1 MKAASGTAEVRLTL
15 FLRSPEGVG
24 YPTPA
29 VIPAKA
35 GITTHTGSSATR
47 RNGVPM
53 KAASGT
59 VEVRLTLLLRS
70 PEGDGDPQ
78 PRRHSCE
85 GRNHEAPKLIR
96 DSARRRTKEGCER
109 NGRGTANP
117 LAAVTRWSWI
127 SQPRRHSCEGRNH
140 EAPKLIRDS
149 ARRRTDEGRQLNG
162 RGTANPLAVVNRRS
176 WISQPRRHSC
186 EGRNHEAPR
195 LIRDSAQPRTD
206 GGSQRNGRGTANP
219 LAAVTRRRSGFLP
232 AQE

>member
-1 MKAASGTAEVRLTL
+1 MGIPS
-15 FLRSPEGVG
+15 
-24 YPTPA
+24 PA

-35 GITTHTGSSATR
+35 GITKHPSSSATR
-47 RNGVPM
+47 RDGVPR

-59 VEVRLTLLLRS
+59 AEVRLTLLLRS

-96 DSARRRTKEGCER
+96 DSARRRT
-109 NGRGTANP
+109 
-117 LAAVTRWSWI
+117 
-127 SQPRRHSCEGRNH
+127 
-140 EAPKLIRDS
+140 
-149 ARRRTDEGRQLNG
+149 DEGRQRNG

-195 LIRDSAQPRTD
+195 LIRDSAQRRTNE
-206 GGSQRNGRGTANP
+206 GCERNGRGTANP
-219 LAAVTRRRSGFLP
+219 LAAVTRRGSGFLP